1 VFIACSSYVKS
12 MNNTYVP
19 KTSTENWDSVM
30 KLVLAIA
37 GLPAPTEIDVAEPT
51 VLSLFVR
58 ARSGHPTPV
67 ATI

>member
-1 VFIACSSYVKS
+1 

-37 GLPAPTEIDVAEPT
+37 GLPAPTEIDVAAMFQYQCCLCSLEQGQGTLPPWQ
-51 VLSLFVR
+51 LSDEQ
-58 ARSGHPTPV
+58 
-67 ATI
+67 